1 MVGLAENK
9 ANSAS
14 LELRLSLAI
23 NDFIRIISATSDI
36 GEAPDTSAKD
46 GEGAII
52 GDFSDDI
59 SE

>member
-1 MVGLAENK
+1 MDQLRIK
-9 ANSAS
+9 
-14 LELRLSLAI
+14 LIQLRLSLAI